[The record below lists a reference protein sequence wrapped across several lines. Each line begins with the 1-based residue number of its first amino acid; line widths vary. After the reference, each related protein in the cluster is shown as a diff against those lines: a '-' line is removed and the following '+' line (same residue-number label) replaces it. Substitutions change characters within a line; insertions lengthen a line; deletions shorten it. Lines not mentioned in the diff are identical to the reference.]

1 MKNKATREEF
11 ETAMNTAYRNGLGRC
26 YDLAQMAAYMFLE
39 GIKFER
45 FGKCTEDELFTEK
58 ENERL

>member
-1 MKNKATREEF
+1 
-11 ETAMNTAYRNGLGRC
+11 
-26 YDLAQMAAYMFLE
+26 MAAYMFLE

-45 FGKCTEDELFTEK
+45 FGKCAEDELFTEK

>member
-1 MKNKATREEF
+1 MKNKVTREEF
-11 ETAMNTAYRNGLGRC
+11 ETAINAAYRNGLGRC

-45 FGKCTEDELFTEK
+45 FGKCVEDELFTK
-58 ENERL
+58 NENERL